1 MRQIALLKAIAGDP
15 GLPVFSSAFL
25 GRHSLSQGMVQKALP
40 KLVRLDLIEKSEQ
53 NTWHIVDP
61 LLEDWLTR

>member
-1 MRQIALLKAIAGDP
+1 
-15 GLPVFSSAFL
+15 
-25 GRHSLSQGMVQKALP
+25 MVQKALP